1 MPHEGNQREGN
12 AQSSAQKVDV
22 KALTG
27 QEIQVSAAY
36 ITNEGLEIEGRLASS
51 PLTVKGRLFWWGGIN
66 IDNTIYTRNASI
78 SIEVSGRRRVFHG
91 PDSEYNNS
99 AFEKPLKDAWSAAI
113 PSIIAENSEGIYL
126 SFVGL
131 DDTQLD
137 YARFEAIHV
146 KDTIEEMFTQRIRN
160 KVASRSKDA
169 AQK

>member
-1 MPHEGNQREGN
+1 MPHEGNQREDN

-78 SIEVSGRRRVFHG
+78 SIEVSGRR
-91 PDSEYNNS
+91 
-99 AFEKPLKDAWSAAI
+99 
-113 PSIIAENSEGIYL
+113 
-126 SFVGL
+126 
-131 DDTQLD
+131 
-137 YARFEAIHV
+137 
-146 KDTIEEMFTQRIRN
+146 
-160 KVASRSKDA
+160 
-169 AQK
+169 